1 MSATRID
8 HLVIAAATL
17 DDGVQWCE
25 RTLGVTPGP
34 GGKHPNM
41 GTHNR
46 LLALASPEFPQAYL
60 EIIAIDPDAAAP
72 ARARWFGLDEPAL
85 REALQQRPRL
95 LHVVARTLRTTNIDT
110 LLAALTAAGIG
121 AGSPVAT
128 ERTTAH
134 GVLRW
139 RIAGR
144 PDGRLLF
151 GGALP
156 TLIEWGDEHPT
167 DRMAASA
174 LALRSV
180 TLGGL
185 PATVAQALDLATVKL
200 SPQPPALSVTLDT
213 PLGAVTLR
221 SDD

>member
-1 MSATRID
+1 
-8 HLVIAAATL
+8 LVIAAATL

-34 GGKHPNM
+34 GGKHVGM

-46 LLALASPEFPQAYL
+46 LLALASSEFPQAYL
-60 EIIAIDPDAAAP
+60 EIIAIDAEAAAP
-72 ARARWFGLDEPAL
+72 ARPRWFGLDEPAL
-85 REALQQRPRL
+85 REKLARRPRL
-95 LHVVARTLRTTNIDT
+95 LHAVARTTRLDA
-110 LLAALTAAGIG
+110 LLAALAEAGVDAGRAVAAER
-121 AGSPVAT
+121 AT
-128 ERTTAH
+128 PH

-144 PDGRLLF
+144 ADGRLLF

-156 TLIEWGDEHPT
+156 TLIEWGDEHPS

-174 LALRSV
+174 LSLRSV
-180 TLGGL
+180 MLGGL
-185 PATVAQALDLATVKL
+185 PAPVGDALNLAVVQL
-200 SPQPPALSVTLDT
+200 SPQPPALGVTLDT
-213 PLGAVTLR
+213 PLGPVTLR